1 MWFYCN
7 ELKILVKSLEQVEE
21 MYLANYDFEEITSL
35 VANVLIERK
44 KNSLV

>member
-7 ELKILVKSLEQVEE
+7 ELKLLVKSLQEVEE
-21 MYLANYDFEEITSL
+21 MYLARFEFVEITGM